1 MISIIISVTTSLVL
15 IYAWKTYQGLSQ
27 NLAAAKS
34 SGIPYIIVP
43 VYLYSPAWIILQ
55 MIWISCLRM
64 LPDRLTDPW
73 LDLIFPEWTWTL
85 SYAGFKKTGHDTF
98 LTVSP
103 GGNIL
108 MSADAAV
115 INQIM
120 TRGRDFPKPLHMYQ
134 LMNIYGINVLT
145 TGDQVWRRH
154 RKITSAPFNEKN
166 NRMVFAESLRQT
178 QAMTNSWIGEKEE
191 SSSIHTVAED
201 ALRLSLQVISQVG
214 FGKTLSGPADEN
226 GTEESRRAK
235 DAAGHELSYTSAL
248 ILLLENILWVI
259 VSQKSLLSME
269 NQ

>member
-1 MISIIISVTTSLVL
+1 
-15 IYAWKTYQGLSQ
+15 
-27 NLAAAKS
+27 
-34 SGIPYIIVP
+34 
-43 VYLYSPAWIILQ
+43 
-55 MIWISCLRM
+55 MIWIPYLRM
-64 LPDRLTDPW
+64 LPNRLTDPW

-85 SYAGFKKTGHDTF
+85 SYAGFKKIGHDTF

-108 MSADAAV
+108 QSADAAV

-120 TRGRDFPKPLHMYQ
+120 TRGRDFPKPLYVYRS
-134 LMNIYGINVLT
+134 MNIYGVNVLT
-145 TGDQVWRRH
+145 TGGQVWRRH

-178 QAMTNSWIGEKEE
+178 QAMTNTWIGEEEE

-214 FGKTLSGPADEN
+214 FGKTLSGPADESV
-226 GTEESRRAK
+226 TEESRRAK
-235 DAAGHELSYTSAL
+235 DGAGHEMSYTSAL
-248 ILLLENILWVI
+248 TMLLENFLWVL
-259 VSQKSLLSME
+259 VFPKSLLSME